1 MQLEDDLTEVKNFM
15 VALLEFVYE
24 TQLPEIR

>member
-1 MQLEDDLTEVKNFM
+1 MQLEDDLIEVQNFL

-24 TQLPEIR
+24 NELP